1 MKRWMS
7 LLHQT
12 TLLFVVLAVGL
23 ALVLFSVKYEV
34 QDLEVE
40 LSQVQRNIVGEQRAL
55 HVLTAEWSHLNE
67 PARLR
72 RLAERH
78 LDLAPVTPRQIVSFA
93 SLPQRAAPV
102 DGAALAAHVPAASP
116 EENHP

>member
-1 MKRWMS
+1 MKSWMS
-7 LLHQT
+7 LLRQT

-40 LSQVQRNIVGEQRAL
+40 LSDVQRNIAREQRAL

-78 LDLAPVTPRQIVSFA
+78 LDLAPVTPRQIASFA
-93 SLPQRAAPV
+93 SLAERSDPA
-102 DGAALAAHVPAASP
+102 GSAALAAHAQAASP
-116 EENHP
+116 QENRP